1 MEIDTELFSIASD
14 CAADDI
20 LELPIE
26 TMKRLNVINNGIKP
40 ARWTIESI
48 ERALY
53 LKGERDTLYGIQK
66 FLLVLPS
73 QGRMYIH
80 FIFDG
85 GKNAEQIMSM
95 DSDRLSIDDELIPL
109 HELRIRRVND
119 FGRINLIYQVTPEIL
134 TKLSSAKQIGC
145 LLQFLPDA
153 PMFFGYDQFPFD
165 GGAAK
170 MPGLL
175 DVYFRE
181 PDPHE
186 LSLRPRPKSSG
197 GPPL

>member
-85 GKNAEQIMSM
+85 GKNADKSCQWTVTGCQSTTK
-95 DSDRLSIDDELIPL
+95 LIPL
-109 HELRIRRVND
+109 HEV
-119 FGRINLIYQVTPEIL
+119 GV
-134 TKLSSAKQIGC
+134 
-145 LLQFLPDA
+145 
-153 PMFFGYDQFPFD
+153 
-165 GGAAK
+165 
-170 MPGLL
+170 
-175 DVYFRE
+175 
-181 PDPHE
+181 
-186 LSLRPRPKSSG
+186 SG
-197 GPPL
+197 E